1 MFKKMKVLQV
11 MSIVFVALLV
21 VSFSATCQA
30 APKKIKIKAVSA
42 WPKTVFEVQNFM
54 KFLDMVKENVEKQY
68 PGELEIQYT
77 GGPEVIPNREQVE
90 ALRNGL
96 VDMVFTTDG
105 YYVSVVPESN
115 ALSLT
120 RIKPWEERAKGVND
134 LMNKIHQEKVNA
146 YYLGR
151 IGSELP
157 FIVYLTKPIESADLT
172 GLKIRCSPTH
182 INFLKKLGAQPLVI
196 PPPDVYTALER
207 GLADGYVWVAGLI
220 EDWGWHEVTK
230 YVVNQP
236 FYIAANVILINKKAW
251 DKIPAHLQKLLIQT
265 QEQAEHYAV
274 DRAENQIKKGFDS
287 YKKQGIK
294 FIDLPAA
301 EARKFDEAA
310 YSSLWDIV
318 IKKAPENGPK
328 LKEMVSK

>member
-1 MFKKMKVLQV
+1 MLKKNNIRLV
-11 MSIVFVALLV
+11 MSTILVALLV
-21 VSFSATCQA
+21 LSFSSVCAA
-30 APKKIKIKAVSA
+30 APKKAKLRAVSA

-54 KFLDMVKENVEKQY
+54 KFLDLVKENVEKQY

-120 RIKPWEERAKGVND
+120 RIKPWEERAKGVNE
-134 LMNKIHQEKVNA
+134 LMNKIHQDKVNA

-151 IGSELP
+151 MGSELP
-157 FIVYLTKPIESADLT
+157 FIVYLTKPVESADLT

-236 FYIAANVILINKKAW
+236 FYIAANVILINKNAW

-265 QEQAEHYAV
+265 EEQAEHYAV
-274 DRAENQIKKGFDS
+274 ERAETQIKKGFDS

-294 FIDLPAA
+294 FIDLPPVEA
-301 EARKFDEAA
+301 EKFDEAA
-310 YSSLWDIV
+310 YSALWDIV

-328 LKEMVSK
+328 LREMVSK